1 MVRLL
6 ASLLALAFL
15 AYPLIRGLPLG
26 QTTRTYILA
35 WLLVALAV
43 YWLYSGFGFRPLL
56 LIQLILFSAA
66 ATFLSAKILLVIIDV
81 DRLSILRRTAKGLI
95 ELGAVCAGLNLGGMA
110 LALFKRSR
118 ERRKPD

>member
-66 ATFLSAKILLVIIDV
+66 ATFLSAKILLVI
-81 DRLSILRRTAKGLI
+81 
-95 ELGAVCAGLNLGGMA
+95 NH
-110 LALFKRSR
+110 
-118 ERRKPD
+118 